1 MFYVRD
7 EDRARFPA
15 AFRRAFGADFLL
27 FTKAEVLEKQLF
39 GPGAHHPLFET
50 FIGDF
55 LAVSVSDKGIV
66 ESRACRQFRS
76 NHAGM
81 TREEWRSRGSWCAGR
96 AFGASNALPG
106 NVQKSG
112 ARSHG
117 KKGHVHDG
125 AGTGAVPR
133 GAGKAL
139 QRTKGAQGIGT
150 LSEKTLHA
158 ALKAYYEP
166 DDESREVALGGFV
179 ADIVG
184 EEGIIEIQT
193 RSFERLRG
201 KLEAFL
207 EAARVTVVYPV
218 AVERQLRWID
228 PETGEVLP
236 PRGSTKKGIPF
247 DVLPELYKIKPL
259 LTHPTSGCA
268 LRCWR

>member
-1 MFYVRD
+1 MYMTELEQERF
-7 EDRARFPA
+7 RAA
-15 AFRRAFGADFLL
+15 
-27 FTKAEVLEKQLF
+27 
-39 GPGAHHPLFET
+39 
-50 FIGDF
+50 
-55 LAVSVSDKGIV
+55 
-66 ESRACRQFRS
+66 
-76 NHAGM
+76 
-81 TREEWRSRGSWCAGR
+81 RE
-96 AFGASNALPG
+96 
-106 NVQKSG
+106 
-112 ARSHG
+112 
-117 KKGHVHDG
+117 
-125 AGTGAVPR
+125 
-133 GAGKAL
+133 KAL

-193 RSFERLRG
+193 RGFERLRG

-236 PRGSTKKGIPF
+236 PRKSTKKGIPF

-259 LTHPTSGCA
+259 LTHPNFRLRLALLALTDYKYLDGYGKQRKIRASRVCRRRCSGRSTAPARRITPACCRKRSRGNSRPNS
-268 LRCWR
+268 LGGRCTVRRRRRVSASTCCVRSAFSNARERPVGRICTGGFSERKPCGFP